1 MGHYSRECLNL
12 LALITK
18 NNMGSS
24 SQRFFVEEKGKTQVH
39 LIEPMSER
47 REKAL
52 MGLER
57 SFKICEDVINV
68 VAQTK
73 QLAEDITHL
82 YASVKRFKEN
92 GKASK

>member
-39 LIEPMSER
+39 LIEPMLWPKLNNWQKTLLIFTQVLRGSR
-47 REKAL
+47 RMVKPQNKREKIEGK
-52 MGLER
+52 GLD
-57 SFKICEDVINV
+57 FK
-68 VAQTK
+68 T
-73 QLAEDITHL
+73 
-82 YASVKRFKEN
+82 F
-92 GKASK
+92 